1 MSPGGRRRPTNVP
14 QGCPD
19 LAVVDA
25 LARLQLVAR
34 RLGCSIYLA
43 NPSPELIDLVELAGL
58 SDVLQVVREAEHGEQ
73 LRIDEVVMPNDPIA

>member
-34 RLGCSIYLA
+34 RLGCSICLA